1 MLIAGCILRS
11 FVDCAEVPGFCVPSP
26 NERVLKV
33 VFSPELG
40 NSENVTVLLS
50 IVAPRTGTTGLHTHE
65 STEIMYVV
73 GGRGIATI
81 GDRTKEI
88 GVDTVLVAGS
98 RVLHEVKN
106 KGDDTLKLV
115 CFFVPALKPT
125 ENVKKAIELARD
137 YFEK

>member
-1 MLIAGCILRS
+1 
-11 FVDCAEVPGFCVPSP
+11 
-26 NERVLKV
+26 
-33 VFSPELG
+33 
-40 NSENVTVLLS
+40 
-50 IVAPRTGTTGLHTHE
+50 
-65 STEIMYVV
+65 MYVV